1 MHSRLRWCRL
11 ECPGP
16 PVKRTGAAPRKSNR
30 KILRRILPVSVMV
43 VLVRGWPMEPS
54 FRQSGAGHP
63 NQVARFAS
71 DRFRK
76 PLSYGCLFATFICA
90 YGQQDA
96 EQTKASQNAGIPT
109 GASPTTSQPASD
121 KRIFGVLPNYRTAD
135 SSLPYQTISP
145 KQKMSITAK
154 DSFDWTLSLVAAG
167 YGALGQLTDQNPA
180 LGQGAKGYVNRFV
193 RVYADQVIG
202 NVLAEGGLPILLHED
217 PRYFR
222 LGQGRFWRRVGYA
235 SSRVFVTRTDS
246 GGMEFNYSEVVGN
259 ALAVGISNA
268 YYPGSRNLGAN
279 FQKLTIQI
287 GTDAFTN
294 VLKEFWPDLKRKLPS
309 QHPTN

>member
-1 MHSRLRWCRL
+1 
-11 ECPGP
+11 
-16 PVKRTGAAPRKSNR
+16 
-30 KILRRILPVSVMV
+30 
-43 VLVRGWPMEPS
+43 MEPS
-54 FRQSGAGHP
+54 FRQSDAGHS

-76 PLSYGCLFATFICA
+76 PLRYGCLFAAAFICA

-96 EQTKASQNAGIPT
+96 DPTKASQNAGIPT

-167 YGALGQLTDQNPA
+167 YGALGQLTGQNPA
-180 LGQGAKGYVNRFV
+180 LGQGAKGYANRLV

-202 NVLAEGGLPILLHED
+202 NVLAEGVLPILLHED

-222 LGQGRFWRRVGYA
+222 LGQGRFWRRVEYA

-246 GGMEFNYSEVVGN
+246 GGTRFNYSEVVGN
-259 ALAVGISNA
+259 SVAVGISNA
-268 YYPGSRNLGAN
+268 YYPGSRNLGGN
-279 FQKLTIQI
+279 FQKLTVQI

-294 VLKEFWPDLKRKLPS
+294 VLKEFWPDVKRKLPL
-309 QHPTN
+309 QHRPTEKGTLDGSGCSEK